1 MPWWTWLSL
10 GIFAL
15 SLLGAGIFAAFAVG
29 RMRQLMPVVDTIRAR
44 VDELNRA
51 ALELERRRARIE
63 ARREELERARARL
76 EVSLDR
82 FSVLRWGIADARR
95 DLRRIRTLTLP
106 K

>member
-29 RMRQLMPVVDTIRAR
+29 RMRQLVPVAESIRAQ

-51 ALELERRRARIE
+51 ADELELRRARTE

-76 EVSLDR
+76 EASLER
-82 FSVLRWGIADARR
+82 LSVLRWGISDARL
-95 DLRRIRTLTLP
+95 DLRRLSTLTFP